1 MDILNT
7 FGFNLKLFIGQVVNF
22 LILVVL
28 FQRFLYKPVL
38 NMLKEREERIKKG
51 LEDAAR
57 SKEVLAETTRDRDE
71 ILKKTRAEAQ
81 DIIENTKKIA
91 DEMKQEILAKSRA
104 ESEKL
109 LEQAKVQAA
118 GEMEKMEKQV
128 QAMSLDLS
136 QKILSNVVG
145 ALFTPEEKD
154 KVLKKAVEKMEKEG
168 GTLYE

>member
-1 MDILNT
+1 MDILNS
-7 FGFNLKLFIGQVVNF
+7 FGFDLKLFLGQIVNF
-22 LILVVL
+22 LILA
-28 FQRFLYKPVL
+28 FIFKRFLYKPILGVV
-38 NMLKEREERIKKG
+38 KEREERIQKG
-51 LEDAAR
+51 LADAAR
-57 SKEVLAETTRDRDE
+57 SQEILAKADRDRE
-71 ILKKTRAEAQ
+71 EMLKKTRDEAQ
-81 DIIENTKKIA
+81 EIIAGTRKIA
-91 DEMKQEILAKSRA
+91 DEMKQEMIAKSRT

-109 LEQAKVQAA
+109 LEQARVQAA
-118 GEMEKMEKQV
+118 GEMAKMEKQV